1 MSKGKLRVQ
10 SQTRNCLLNFSLE
23 VVGITVYNK
32 TDYNSKLEYC
42 KILFVN
48 LMHEV
53 NLFIQ
58 MHDTCREVGI
68 SLEYFFLLIS

>member
-10 SQTRNCLLNFSLE
+10 SQNRNCLWNFSLK
-23 VVGITVYNK
+23 VVGITV
-32 TDYNSKLEYC
+32 YNSKLEYC

-68 SLEYFFLLIS
+68 SLEYFLLIS